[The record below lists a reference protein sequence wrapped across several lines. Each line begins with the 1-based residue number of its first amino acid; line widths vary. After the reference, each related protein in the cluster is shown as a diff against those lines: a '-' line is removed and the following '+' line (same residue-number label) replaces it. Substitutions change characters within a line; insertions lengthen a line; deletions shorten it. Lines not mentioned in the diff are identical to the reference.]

1 MNIMKYIFGKIVL
14 ILVLLLNVA
23 LNATNIELTEVQK
36 NYILQN
42 PTITVSN
49 ELDWYPYDFN
59 ENGNAAGYAVDYF
72 KLLAEKI
79 GLRVIF
85 VSASWNELSK
95 KFKSKDID
103 ILYPAVKTK
112 EREEIALFS
121 EDMIKMRLS
130 LITKINS
137 KDIKSFD
144 DMKNKT
150 IALVKGWSST
160 KYIKDNYKNIKY
172 IEYDTS
178 AEMLEAVAFG
188 LADGGVED
196 FFTANY
202 LIKKDMLSNLHVVSK
217 VLIDGKDSYSLYMM
231 FHKDNR
237 ILKELFDKAMKEVK
251 EEELIKIKSKW
262 LVFLQKHKKTINFNN
277 AEKSYLKKKQVI
289 KMCIDPN
296 WMPLEM
302 NKNGVHVGMTKDYM
316 DLIEEEIGIPIK
328 MVNTKTWSESLEF
341 AKERKCD
348 ILSLVMATP
357 QRKLYMKFTKPYLNI
372 PLVLV
377 STLDETFYADVSA
390 IHDKYIGIVKGYA
403 YGEILKVKY
412 PNIKLV
418 EVESISDGLKKVE
431 EKELFGFIGT
441 LATVAYQIQKE
452 YFSSLKIVGK
462 FDEKWEL
469 GIGVRNDDPYLY
481 SILEKAISSID
492 SDKHQQILNK
502 WISVKYDRGDYSNI
516 YKFLIFLFVILVF
529 VIYRQNQLK
538 KHNREL
544 EVLSITDKLTGIY
557 NRLKL
562 DEVMLHEKNLFDRY
576 DRPLSIILFD
586 IDDFKRV
593 NDTYG
598 HKVGD
603 EVLQDIAKVILK
615 NKRKT
620 DIFGRWGG
628 EEFLIICHETDIK
641 GAVELAEKF
650 RKAINYHDFKSIHKL
665 SASFGVAEFKKGDTI
680 EKVFIKVDD
689 SLYEAKK
696 DGKNRVEASLIVS

>member
-1 MNIMKYIFGKIVL
+1 MNIMKYVFGKIVL
-14 ILVLLLNVA
+14 ILVLNVA
-23 LNATNIELTEVQK
+23 LNATNMELTELQK

-59 ENGNAAGYAVDYF
+59 ENGNASGYAVDYF

-79 GLRVIF
+79 GLRVVF

-112 EREEIALFS
+112 KREEIALFS
-121 EDMIKMRLS
+121 NDILKIRFS
-130 LITKINS
+130 LVTKINS
-137 KDIKSFD
+137 KDIKSFE
-144 DMKNKT
+144 DMKGKT
-150 IALVKGWSST
+150 IALIRGWSST
-160 KYIKDNYKNIKY
+160 KYIKDKYKNIKY
-172 IEYDTS
+172 IEFDTS
-178 AEMLEAVAFG
+178 TEMLEAVAFG

-202 LIKKDMLSNLHVVSK
+202 LIKKEMLSNLHIVSK
-217 VLIDGKDSYSLYMM
+217 ILIDGKYNYGLYLM
-231 FHKDNR
+231 FHKDNK
-237 ILKELFDKAMKEVK
+237 ILKELFDKAIKEVK
-251 EEELIKIKSKW
+251 EEDLIKIKSKW
-262 LVFLQKHKKTINFNN
+262 LDFFPKNKKTIHFKDD
-277 AEKSYLKKKQVI
+277 EKRYLKKKQVI

-302 NKNGVHVGMTKDYM
+302 NKNGIHIGMTRDYM
-316 DLIEEEIGIPIK
+316 DLIEKEIGIPIR
-328 MVNTKTWSESLEF
+328 MVNTKTWTESLEF
-341 AKERKCD
+341 AKTRKCD
-348 ILSLVMATP
+348 ILSLAMATP

-377 STLDETFYADVSA
+377 STLDETFYSDVSA
-390 IHDKYIGIVKGYA
+390 IHDKSIGIVKGYA

-418 EVESISDGLKKVE
+418 EVENISDGLKKVE

-441 LATVAYQIQKE
+441 LATVAFQIQKE
-452 YFSSLKIVGK
+452 YFASLKIVGK

-469 GIGVRNDDPYLY
+469 GIGVRNDDPYLFN
-481 SILEKAISSID
+481 ILEKAISFID
-492 SDKHQQILNK
+492 SDKHQEILNK
-502 WISVKYDRGDYSNI
+502 WISVKYDRGNYSGI
-516 YKFLIFLFVILVF
+516 YKFFIFLFVIFVF
-529 VIYRQNQLK
+529 IIYRQNHLK

-544 EVLSITDKLTGIY
+544 EILSITDKLTGIY

-562 DEVMLHEKNLFDRY
+562 DEVMLYEKNLFDRFN
-576 DRPLSIILFD
+576 RPLSIILFD

-593 NDTYG
+593 NDTFG

-603 EVLQDIAKVILK
+603 EVLQNIAKIILK

-620 DIFGRWGG
+620 DILGRWGG

-641 GAVELAEKF
+641 GAIELAEKF
-650 RKAINYHDFKSIHKL
+650 RKAIYSYDFKGIHQL
-665 SASFGVAEFKKGDTI
+665 SASFGVAEFKKGDSI

-689 SLYEAKK
+689 SLYKAKK
-696 DGKNRVEASLIVS
+696 DGKNRVVATL

>member
-1 MNIMKYIFGKIVL
+1 MKYFFGKT
-14 ILVLLLNVA
+14 VLLLLLFNIA
-23 LNATNIELTEVQK
+23 LNATNIKLTEQQK

-59 ENGNAAGYAVDYF
+59 DNGNATGYAVDYL
-72 KLLAEKI
+72 KLLAKQI
-79 GLRVIF
+79 GLDVVF
-85 VSASWNELSK
+85 TSGTWSELNM
-95 KFKSKDID
+95 KFKSKNID
-103 ILYPAVKTK
+103 ILYPAIKTK

-121 EDMIKMRLS
+121 KEIVKMRFS
-130 LITKINS
+130 LVAKISS
-137 KDIKSFD
+137 KDIKSFE
-144 DMKNKT
+144 DMHGKT
-150 IALVKGWSST
+150 LALVKGWSST
-160 KYIKDNYKNIKY
+160 KYIKEHYKNIKY
-172 IEYDTS
+172 MEFDTS
-178 AEMLEAVAFG
+178 TEMLEAVAFG

-217 VLIDGKDSYSLYMM
+217 MFIDGKDSFSLYLM
-231 FHKDNR
+231 FHKNNK

-251 EEELIKIKSKW
+251 EEELIKIKVKW
-262 LVFLQKHKKTINFNN
+262 LGFLQKEKKTIHFKND
-277 AEKSYLKKKQVI
+277 EKKYLKKKQVI

-302 NKNGVHVGMTKDYM
+302 NKNGVHIGMTRDYM
-316 DLIEEEIGIPIK
+316 DLLEEEIGIPIK
-328 MVNTKTWSESLEF
+328 MVNTKTWTESLEF
-341 AKERKCD
+341 AKKRKCD
-348 ILSLVMATP
+348 ILSLAMATP
-357 QRKLYMKFTKPYLNI
+357 QRKLYMKFTKPYLEI

-377 STLDETFYADVSA
+377 STLDEIFYPDVSS
-390 IHDKYIGIVKGYA
+390 ISDKYIGIVKGYA

-418 EVESISDGLKKVE
+418 EVENISDGLKKVE

-452 YFSSLKIVGK
+452 YFASLKIVGK

-481 SILEKAISSID
+481 NILEKAISSID

-502 WISVKYDRGDYSNI
+502 WISVKYDKGDYSKI
-516 YKFLIFLFVILVF
+516 YKFLVLLFLILMF
-529 VIYRQNQLK
+529 IIYRQNQLK
-538 KHNREL
+538 KHNEEL
-544 EVLSITDKLTGIY
+544 EILSITDKLTGIY

-562 DEVMLHEKNLFDRY
+562 DEVMLYEKNLFDRF

-593 NDTYG
+593 NDTFG

-603 EVLQDIAKVILK
+603 EVLQDIAKIILK
-615 NKRKT
+615 NIRKT
-620 DIFGRWGG
+620 DILGRWGG
-628 EEFLIICHETDIK
+628 EEFLIICHETDIE
-641 GAVELAEKF
+641 GALELAEKF
-650 RKAINYHDFKSIHKL
+650 RKVINSYNFKGIHQL
-665 SASFGVAEFKKGDTI
+665 SASFGVAEFKKGDSI

-689 SLYEAKK
+689 SLYKAKK
-696 DGKNRVEASLIVS
+696 DGKNRVVATQ